1 MTSRVK
7 MISALLAIVLL
18 VGFISLIPRSVKGQ
32 DAIEF
37 LNGVKMQGVV
47 KEIRNDKR
55 EFDFEVVIGG
65 KTFLRTYAFDKVH
78 AVTMENQRHVVTAK
92 KAATSSGVSGAADQ
106 ELVRSRAEVQQ
117 AIASAGDSFPD
128 WWEETKLEYPASLDL
143 NWPLK
148 PAGNWNSQRNMGQFI
163 WDVVNP
169 NPRRWN
175 AGIKLV
181 FQQWQAQQSD
191 SEKNRRNMTTLGSMF
206 FNLKQDYARAAYWFE
221 RAGIQKGSGQSV
233 KLAES
238 YWRLGSKPMAIEMVT
253 NRTLPASV
261 IKLHGDMGNY
271 QSAVKLAN
279 SFKKGGSTNPLIDMF
294 LGDALRHNGQIGPAI
309 AAYERVI
316 SSTAFKNDNYG
327 KKVKA
332 RARDSIE
339 AIRLLSAAN
348 VANVRDGAYRSAS
361 TGYVS
366 AVEVEVKVAGGRLT
380 SVEVV
385 QHSEKQFYSS
395 IEDTTSQI
403 MKHQSVQ
410 GIDGTTGATIT
421 SQAIINATAKA
432 LAKGTK

>member
-1 MTSRVK
+1 MTARVK
-7 MISALLAIVLL
+7 MISALIAILLL
-18 VGFISLIPRSVKGQ
+18 VGSVFLIPRSAQGQ
-32 DAIEF
+32 DTIEF

-47 KEIRNDKR
+47 KEIRNEKR

-65 KTFLRTYAFDKVH
+65 KTFLRTYAFHKVH
-78 AVTMENQRHVVTAK
+78 AVTLKNKRHVVTAK
-92 KAATSSGVSGAADQ
+92 KTATNSGGSGAADQ

-117 AIASAGDSFPD
+117 AIASAGDNFPD
-128 WWEETKLEYPASLDL
+128 WWDETKLEYPASLDL

-148 PAGNWNSQRNMGQFI
+148 PAGNWNSQRNIGQFI

-169 NPRRWN
+169 NPGRWN
-175 AGIKLV
+175 AGIKFV
-181 FQQWQAQQSD
+181 YERWQTQKND
-191 SEKNRRNMTTLGSMF
+191 SEKNQRNMIKLGIMF

-238 YWRLGSKPMAIEMVT
+238 YWRLGSKSMAIEMVT
-253 NRTLPASV
+253 NRILPASV

-294 LGDALRHNGQIGPAI
+294 LGDALRHNGQISPAI
-309 AAYERVI
+309 AAYERVV
-316 SSTAFKNDNYG
+316 SSTSFKNDNYE

-339 AIRLLSAAN
+339 AIRLLSASN
-348 VANVRDGAYRSAS
+348 VTNVRDGAYRSAS

-366 AVEVEVKVAGGRLT
+366 AVEVEVQVASGRLT

-385 QHSEKQFYSS
+385 HHSEKQFYSS

-403 MKHQSVQ
+403 MKRNSVQ

-432 LAKGTK
+432 LAKGAK